1 MMGPVNMK
9 IEFTSLRSRAD
20 PSEFT
25 SYLKKKKKWKKAKRL
40 KPKAKAKRKWAGE
53 EIQWVAYKT
62 QQADVTTFKLY

>member
-1 MMGPVNMK
+1 MIGPVNMK

-25 SYLKKKKKWKKAKRL
+25 SYLKKKNER
-40 KPKAKAKRKWAGE
+40 KPKAKAKRKWPGE